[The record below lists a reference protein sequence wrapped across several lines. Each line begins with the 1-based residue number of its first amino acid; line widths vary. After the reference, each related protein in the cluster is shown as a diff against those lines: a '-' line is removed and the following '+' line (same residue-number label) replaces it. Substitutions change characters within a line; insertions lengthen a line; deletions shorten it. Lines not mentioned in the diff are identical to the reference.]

1 MLSAPVVTIL
11 ARRFGTRVPMLL
23 GVLLFITGFVGGSF
37 AQQIWHLYLT
47 QGILVGLSVGF
58 TYIPSIAILSQW
70 FQEKRSLANGI
81 SAAGSG
87 IGGLIFSFGTAAMI
101 EHISLAWS
109 YRISAI
115 VCGGMNFIAAILIRN
130 RNESVKPPQRGFDTK
145 LLGRYDV
152 FLLLAWACISML
164 GYITL
169 LFSLPDFSRS
179 IGLDSSQAAN
189 IAAFLNLGTAI
200 GRPFVGIMSDRY
212 GRLEIAGVL
221 TLFSGLTCFVIWIP
235 ARSYAVT
242 IVFAILNGAV
252 LGVFWVVSSAFV
264 QFQAQTR
271 IIERLMSQQTVGPVA
286 VEVAGLAELPSLLSL
301 AWLSVVVP
309 TACKISA
316 DDHTSRFEPR
326 KN

>member
-1 MLSAPVVTIL
+1 
-11 ARRFGTRVPMLL
+11 
-23 GVLLFITGFVGGSF
+23 
-37 AQQIWHLYLT
+37 
-47 QGILVGLSVGF
+47 
-58 TYIPSIAILSQW
+58 
-70 FQEKRSLANGI
+70 
-81 SAAGSG
+81 
-87 IGGLIFSFGTAAMI
+87 MI

-109 YRISAI
+109 YRILAV
-115 VCGGMNFIAAILIRN
+115 VCGSVNFIATWLIRN
-130 RNESVKPPQRGFDTK
+130 RNHSVKPPQRGFDTK

-152 FLLLAWACISML
+152 FLLLAWSCISML

-200 GRPFVGIMSDRY
+200 GRPFTGIISDRY
-212 GRLEIAGVL
+212 GRLETAGVL

-264 QFQAQTR
+264 QLFMTGKQS
-271 IIERLMSQQTVGPVA
+271 IERLTSQQTVGPVA

-309 TACKISA
+309 TACKNSP
-316 DDHTSRFEPR
+316 DEHTSRFKPR
-326 KN
+326 KH